1 MQPAVGRIYGSY
13 HWGER
18 SNIMA
23 LRHPIE
29 SDDVE
34 SPEGVTYLTGEAART
49 FFDQEARRLVGIS
62 GDEFI
67 RRYDAGAY
75 AEIED
80 IPENWNILEAA
91 LLIGFGRAK

>member
-1 MQPAVGRIYGSY
+1 MEQ
-13 HWGER
+13 
-18 SNIMA
+18 IMA

-29 SDDVE
+29 SDELE
-34 SPEGVTYLTGEAART
+34 SPEGVTYLTGEAAHA
-49 FFDQEARRLVGIS
+49 FFEQEVQRLVGIS

-67 RRYDAGAY
+67 RRYDAGEY

-91 LLIGFGRAK
+91 YLIGFGRAR